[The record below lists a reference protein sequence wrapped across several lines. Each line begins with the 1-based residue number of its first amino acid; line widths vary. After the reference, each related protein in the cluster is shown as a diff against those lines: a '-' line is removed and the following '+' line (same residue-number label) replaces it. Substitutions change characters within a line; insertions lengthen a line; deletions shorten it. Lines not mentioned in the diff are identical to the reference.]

1 MPRYGPPGYPA
12 PGAAAGYYTAPGAPT
27 APPPTAPPPVGPPPS
42 AAYPPFAP
50 SGYVTGAPAP
60 VPGAPPG
67 YAPYAAPGYAV
78 PTAPPA
84 GYGVPTAPP
93 AGYAVPTA
101 PPAAYAVPTAPPAG
115 YGLPTAPPAAGPR
128 GAPPQLIALFGPTP
142 AVLQPR
148 SRLQALL
155 VRNTSARAAAN
166 PWLMAAVGAVLA
178 TLVGLVL
185 VAIAESVIGGI
196 IGKAIASWAGGTS
209 AGTYLTVLHA
219 IPTPSLL
226 SVFAVIQGVPLALQ
240 VNASAAGASVG
251 GQATFSLPLTSLVI
265 LPLAALVLGG
275 YLSAAS
281 DYTGRPRYCVARGAL
296 IGPAYAIVLA
306 VLAMVGTQS
315 VSTSFFGPT
324 TASASISVPIGQ
336 SFLLGLV
343 WGCIFGALGGY
354 IQARGGQ
361 WLRALPGDLTA
372 VRWRQLAAAT
382 VGAVAALLS
391 MLVFATCVL
400 LALAA
405 AGAISATSQGADGLP
420 LYTMLRDGNLL
431 SLFQN
436 VPQPGQ
442 PPAASVGGALAL
454 VLSLAPTLAIW
465 LVALGGGASITAT
478 ETGFSSNGPR
488 STDVS
493 LGLLNGQHPSPA
505 VYLLALI
512 PLGAYFIGGRV
523 AARVAGT
530 AQSRALNGALMAVP
544 LSILMALA
552 TTLTGIGGRASA
564 GTQTASASI
573 APSFGSVFLW
583 TLVVG
588 AIVGA
593 LGGLSA
599 GSGLLGRMPRFV
611 TVPLRP
617 LVYPLFD
624 RVMGTAR
631 DTRGAAVEW
640 LYDAVIVG
648 IVLSVLLI
656 VLDLLAGVL
665 SSLITPTGFT
675 IAQEVLTLLL
685 AIVPA
690 CYALGGL
697 FAAVP
702 AAPAPATPTL
712 ATPAVPAVTAAP
724 VYASAPAVP
733 PGGPYS

>member
-1 MPRYGPPGYPA
+1 M
-12 PGAAAGYYTAPGAPT
+12 
-27 APPPTAPPPVGPPPS
+27 
-42 AAYPPFAP
+42 
-50 SGYVTGAPAP
+50 
-60 VPGAPPG
+60 
-67 YAPYAAPGYAV
+67 

-84 GYGVPTAPP
+84 GYEMPTIPPPGYASPTAPP
-93 AGYAVPTA
+93 VPT
-101 PPAAYAVPTAPPAG
+101 PPRAT
-115 YGLPTAPPAAGPR
+115 
-128 GAPPQLIALFGPTP
+128 PPQLTALFGPTP

-166 PWLMAAVGAVLA
+166 PWLMAAAGAVLA
-178 TLVGLVL
+178 TIVGLVL
-185 VAIAESVIGGI
+185 VAIAESLISGVM
-196 IGKAIASWAGGTS
+196 GKLVASWAGGTS
-209 AGTYLTVLHA
+209 AGTYLSVLHA

-226 SVFAVIQGVPLALQ
+226 SIFAVIQGVPLVLQ
-240 VNASAAGASVG
+240 VNASAAGTSVG
-251 GQATFSLPLTSLVI
+251 GQAAFNLPLTTLVM

-315 VSTSFFGPT
+315 VSTSFFGT
-324 TASASISVPIGQ
+324 ATASASISVPIGQ

-361 WLRALPGDLTA
+361 WLRALPGDLAA

-382 VGAVAALLS
+382 VGGVAALLS

-400 LALAA
+400 LALVAVA
-405 AGAISATSQGADGLP
+405 AISATSQGADGLP
-420 LYTMLRDGNLL
+420 LYTLLRDGNLL

-436 VPQPGQ
+436 LPQPGQ
-442 PPAASVGGALAL
+442 PPVASVGGPLAL
-454 VLSLAPTLAIW
+454 VLSLAPTLAVW
-465 LVALGGGASITAT
+465 LVALGGGASIVAS

-493 LGLLNGQHPSPA
+493 LGLLNGQHPFPV

-544 LSILMALA
+544 LSILLALA
-552 TTLTGIGGRASA
+552 TTLTGFGGRATA
-564 GTQTASASI
+564 GTETATASI
-573 APSFGSVFLW
+573 APSFGSVLLW

-599 GSGLLGRMPRFV
+599 GSSLPGRMPRFV
-611 TVPLRP
+611 TVPVRP

-624 RVMGTAR
+624 RVVGTAR

-648 IVLSVLLI
+648 VVLSVLLI
-656 VLDLLAGVL
+656 VLDLLAGIL

-675 IAQEVLTLLL
+675 IVQEVCTLLL

-702 AAPAPATPTL
+702 APPAPAMPTR
-712 ATPAVPAVTAAP
+712 ATPAAPAVTAPP
-724 VYASAPAVP
+724 VYASVPAVP

>member
-1 MPRYGPPGYPA
+1 M
-12 PGAAAGYYTAPGAPT
+12 PT
-27 APPPTAPPPVGPPPS
+27 AL
-42 AAYPPFAP
+42 
-50 SGYVTGAPAP
+50 
-60 VPGAPPG
+60 
-67 YAPYAAPGYAV
+67 
-78 PTAPPA
+78 
-84 GYGVPTAPP
+84 P
-93 AGYAVPTA
+93 AGYATPIA
-101 PPAAYAVPTAPPAG
+101 PPT
-115 YGLPTAPPAAGPR
+115 AGPR
-128 GAPPQLIALFGPTP
+128 GTPPQLTALFGPTP
-142 AVLQPR
+142 AALHPR
-148 SRLQALL
+148 SRIQALL

-166 PWLMAAVGAVLA
+166 PWLMAAAGAVLA
-178 TLVGLVL
+178 TIVGFVL
-185 VAIAESVIGGI
+185 VAIAESLISGI
-196 IGKAIASWAGGTS
+196 MGKLITSWAGGTS

-226 SVFAVIQGVPLALQ
+226 SIFAVVQGVPLALQ
-240 VNASAAGASVG
+240 VNASAAGSSVG
-251 GQATFSLPLTSLVI
+251 GQATFNLPLTTLVI
-265 LPLAALVLGG
+265 LPLAALVFGG
-275 YLSAAS
+275 YVSAAS
-281 DYTGRPRYCVARGAL
+281 DFTGRPRYCVARGAL

-306 VLAMVGTQS
+306 ALALIGTQP
-315 VSTSFFGPT
+315 VTTTFFGAA
-324 TASASISVPIGQ
+324 TASANISVPIGQ

-354 IQARGGQ
+354 IQARGSQ
-361 WLRALPGDLTA
+361 WLRALPGDLVA

-382 VGAVAALLS
+382 TGSIAALLS

-400 LALAA
+400 LALAGVA
-405 AGAISATSQGADGLP
+405 AISATSQGADGLP

-442 PPAASVGGALAL
+442 APVPSAGGPLAL

-465 LVALGGGASITAT
+465 LVALGGGASIVAT
-478 ETGFSSNGPR
+478 ETGFSSSGPR

-493 LGLLNGQHPSPA
+493 LGYLNGQHPTIA

-552 TTLTGIGGRASA
+552 TTLTGLGGRASA
-564 GTQTASASI
+564 GTQTATASV

-599 GSGLLGRMPRFV
+599 GSNVLGRVPRFV

-624 RVMGTAR
+624 GAMGTAR
-631 DTRGAAVEW
+631 DARGAAIEW
-640 LYDAVIVG
+640 LYDAIIVG
-648 IVLSVLLI
+648 VVLGVLLI
-656 VLDLLAGVL
+656 VLDLLAWIL
-665 SSLITPTGFT
+665 SALITPTGFT
-675 IAQEVLTLLL
+675 IAQDVGTLLL
-685 AIVPA
+685 ATVPA

-697 FAAVP
+697 LAAVP
-702 AAPAPATPTL
+702 APPPLAPATPAV
-712 ATPAVPAVTAAP
+712 ATPAAPAVTAPP

-733 PGGPYS
+733 PGGPYSRSAIRCNAPRRHPCPPCSHPPRHLSHRLQEAEPNSPPACESRSAS